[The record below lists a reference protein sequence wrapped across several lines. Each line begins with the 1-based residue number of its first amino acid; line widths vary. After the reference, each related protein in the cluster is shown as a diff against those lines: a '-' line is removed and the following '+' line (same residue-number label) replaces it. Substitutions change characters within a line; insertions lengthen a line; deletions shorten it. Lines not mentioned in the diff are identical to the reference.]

1 MSGLNYPVQLA
12 GSFSALSLNSEPKSA
27 IKLASNNKEREL
39 NDNYAEVYSIIKTV
53 EYLEKAYFRNACTA
67 EELIYIF
74 LAIIFPFIYLLFQ
87 KIHPSLQRFNC
98 TIQNSTQIHS

>member
-67 EELIYIF
+67 EELIYF
-74 LAIIFPFIYLLFQ
+74 SCNYFPFYLSVIPKDTPQLAA
-87 KIHPSLQRFNC
+87 I
-98 TIQNSTQIHS
+98 